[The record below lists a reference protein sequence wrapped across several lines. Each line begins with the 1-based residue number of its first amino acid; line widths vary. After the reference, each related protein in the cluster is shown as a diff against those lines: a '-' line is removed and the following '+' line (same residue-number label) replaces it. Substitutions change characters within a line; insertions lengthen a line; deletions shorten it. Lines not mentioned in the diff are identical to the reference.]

1 MKKRVLEAAAVDCPS
16 SSVLRLPSV
25 LRPLS
30 IVLALSVWA
39 AGCTTAP
46 KYGAFTPKT
55 PPQPSTVAFAD
66 YGAAMAHQ
74 DGYQM
79 AYEWQRANADAVRAA
94 TTPKALKAFVAS
106 DAAADALL
114 AKIGTSYDG
123 DPLAL
128 TQIAAVTQFVMCP
141 TCPKAPARRKIWVA
155 ALARRRAA
163 TDDGYVRTFCDQQ
176 LRLCAWCK

>member
-1 MKKRVLEAAAVDCPS
+1 MKKRVLEAAAVDCPLS
-16 SSVLRLPSV
+16 SV

-46 KYGAFTPKT
+46 KYGAFTPK
-55 PPQPSTVAFAD
+55 PVPQPAKVAFAD

-94 TTPKALKAFVAS
+94 TTPKALKTFVAS

-123 DPLAL
+123 DPLVL

-141 TCPKAPARRKIWVA
+141 KCPKAAAYREVWVS
-155 ALARRRAA
+155 ALERRRAT

-176 LRLCAWCK
+176 LRLCEYRK